1 MRETSRDARAA
12 RATIRDARATP
23 REGRLTRIARRRRL
37 ARKVDVEPPAPT
49 PRERAREGDGERFA
63 TRRASA
69 AKSASEARERGKKGN
84 EWMDARQRLKFG
96 ERERERG
103 EARSP
108 NRGRTAGGER
118 ATTTTTGGGGNG
130 RTSAQGQGM
139 RSPDDDAAARES
151 ERRRESERAARE
163 ENARLRE
170 ALEEAERKAKAS
182 AEMVVELQER
192 VRALREENVGE
203 ARVLTRL
210 EAQLRR
216 REHEFE
222 AHREML
228 SSQLEAAIYSA
239 NERDNEAL
247 ARDQEARDEV
257 RAAKMVASQYV
268 LDDAQRREFS
278 LKAGWCARYFNLMIA
293 LGLAPIDEDIKQ
305 EAETWTRAFGIA
317 LEKDD
322 THASIARKIGD
333 VLIEAGAK
341 PVASYEVDTSL
352 VTASASA
359 MDTEEPVE
367 NDENGVQPDEHA
379 GPTHTSL
386 PPSLNPSWP
395 RNFRDALGVEIAM
408 RYLASSRIEERVVV
422 SLADARRASVISS
435 ISRNAASDDDS
446 SALSDHEI
454 HEFHFRRAWLR
465 FMWARVREAGM
476 DAGVAD
482 EREEHWLSEMQTMT
496 NPNMRQ
502 PLRFKRDA
510 LAVDKGLKELRAFL
524 VESRLWR

>member
-1 MRETSRDARAA
+1 M
-12 RATIRDARATP
+12 
-23 REGRLTRIARRRRL
+23 

-49 PRERAREGDGERFA
+49 PREGARDGGDARGA
-63 TRRASA
+63 TRRATTG
-69 AKSASEARERGKKGN
+69 KNASEARDRGERGN
-84 EWMDARQRLKFG
+84 EWAGARQRLKFGERG

-108 NRGRTAGGER
+108 NRGRVGGGER
-118 ATTTTTGGGGNG
+118 ATTATGGAGTARG
-130 RTSAQGQGM
+130 QGQGM
-139 RSPDDDAAARES
+139 RSPDHDAAARES
-151 ERRRESERAARE
+151 ERRREIERAARE

-182 AEMVVELQER
+182 AKMVVELQER
-192 VRALREENVGE
+192 VRALREENIGE

-257 RAAKMVASQYV
+257 RAAKMAASQYV
-268 LDDAQRREFS
+268 LNDAQRREFS

-359 MDTEEPVE
+359 MDTEEPLE
-367 NDENGVQPDEHA
+367 NDDDGMQLDEHA